1 MRQVLERLLN
11 LLAFLLTAGRPAT
24 AEEIR
29 NTVAGYDRGSDE
41 AFRRMFER
49 DKELLRGLGIP
60 VETRPTDA
68 WEVEYGYVVPP
79 ERYRLPDPGLT
90 DEELAA
96 LWLAAQVVRLG
107 GQPSGPEALFKLGGG
122 ATSGAG
128 EPLAADLGP
137 DVELLAQLFE
147 AVSERRMVGF
157 GYRGKA
163 RRLAPYGLVH
173 QRGHW
178 YLVGLAGTELRSFRV
193 DRIDNLKVA
202 DQPDAF
208 TKPAGF
214 RLRTVLPT
222 APWEAGEERITA
234 SIVFSPEVAW
244 WAERQLSGAAKVR
257 RRKDGSLVVTM
268 PVANADALVGW
279 LIGFGSEAVVEA
291 PPQLRRLVVDRVR
304 GVA

>member
-41 AFRRMFER
+41 AFRRVFER
-49 DKELLRGLGIP
+49 AKELPR
-60 VETRPTDA
+60 
-68 WEVEYGYVVPP
+68 
-79 ERYRLPDPGLT
+79 
-90 DEELAA
+90 
-96 LWLAAQVVRLG
+96 
-107 GQPSGPEALFKLGGG
+107 GGG
-122 ATSGAG
+122 RACGAG
-128 EPLAADLGP
+128 GPLAADLGP
-137 DVELLAQLFE
+137 DVELLAELFE

-222 APWEAGEERITA
+222 APWEAGEARITA

-268 PVANADALVGW
+268 PVAHADALGGW
-279 LIGFGSEAVVEA
+279 LIGFGSA
-291 PPQLRRLVVDRVR
+291 
-304 GVA
+304 G